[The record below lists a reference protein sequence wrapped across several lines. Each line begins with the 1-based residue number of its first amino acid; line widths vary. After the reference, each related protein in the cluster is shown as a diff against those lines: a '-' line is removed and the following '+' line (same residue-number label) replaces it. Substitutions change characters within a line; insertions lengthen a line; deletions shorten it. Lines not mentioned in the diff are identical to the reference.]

1 MLCWRYRT
9 TIVALADWGSSAA
22 LPLRAHPTRKGALVN
37 PKVKNL
43 ANLMKLKKRQ
53 GEKFVLMLGAGASM
67 SSGVVR
73 TPQLMEELLRD
84 YGSDLNGN
92 DRLED
97 KFDKLWKR
105 SSDRDRRALLQPY
118 LDKTPSSGY
127 AKLAALIQAE
137 FFDVALTFNFDTL
150 LEKSLSAIGFSDVK
164 TVIRGETIDDEMQ
177 KLVDATEPRFKI
189 IKLHGSLSSSDHFL
203 FDVNEMNE
211 YPAAINALV
220 ARVTSRNILTCGY
233 AFKDVCVLRSFAQRG
248 ESVVCVSPSGVPRE
262 LRGFLKER
270 RSDDMAIE
278 SDFDTFFGELYN
290 ELLAPTPVASSTI
303 PEKAPA
309 NPFKFLESY
318 ESGDAESF
326 AGRDEEIGRFKQAL
340 SKNPRIIIIAGP
352 AKAGKTSF
360 VRAGVLPTLDP
371 NTHTPIYLR
380 CQREFE
386 KTLPAELWPTDPL
399 AATLTLKAALQRL
412 AAESP
417 DHRVVLFLDQFDR
430 ATSAFDVTSKLGRTN
445 LTAFLSDQLM
455 GATDNLTIALVV
467 IDDSVLVQTL
477 CQACIDQGVGW
488 SIVQCAAFDK
498 DDVARIIQTLATKGG
513 FEFDQ
518 RIIDE
523 MLQSYEQ
530 TKGSSAPEQRFTLA
544 HIQTVCHILAATRT
558 VDYESYRHAFD
569 NNLKALHQAI
579 NVCDII
585 SFVEDF
591 SWSDA
596 VWFRNMIKVPLK
608 ESKERIADFIK
619 SHYEELVPKPSTKR
633 TLGTMDA
640 RAVGRRT

>member
-1 MLCWRYRT
+1 
-9 TIVALADWGSSAA
+9 
-22 LPLRAHPTRKGALVN
+22 
-37 PKVKNL
+37 
-43 ANLMKLKKRQ
+43 MKLKKRQ

-84 YGSDLNGN
+84 FGSDLNGN

-105 SSDRDRRALLQPY
+105 TSDRDRGAFLKPY
-118 LDKTPSSGY
+118 LEHTPSVGY
-127 AKLAALIQAE
+127 TKLAALIEAGY
-137 FFDVALTFNFDTL
+137 FDIALTFNFDSL
-150 LEKSLSAIGFSDVK
+150 LEKSLTGIGFSDFK
-164 TVIRGETIDDEMQ
+164 SVIRGETIDEEMQ
-177 KLVDATEPRFKI
+177 KLVDATEPRFKL
-189 IKLHGSLSSSDHFL
+189 IKLHGSLASSDHFL
-203 FDVNEMNE
+203 FDINEMNE
-211 YPAAINALV
+211 YPAAVGALV
-220 ARVTSRNILTCGY
+220 TRITSRDIVTCGY
-233 AFKDVCVLRSFAQRG
+233 GFKDVCVIRAFSQRG
-248 ESVVCVSPSGVPRE
+248 GSVVCVSPSGVPRE
-262 LRGFLKER
+262 LRGFLKDR
-270 RSDDMAIE
+270 RSDDLAID

-290 ELLAPTPVASSTI
+290 ELLAPPPAAAVVQ
-303 PEKAPA
+303 KAPP

-318 ESGDAESF
+318 ESADAESF

-340 SKNPRIIIIAGP
+340 SKNPPPRVVIVAGP
-352 AKAGKTSF
+352 AKAGKTSL
-360 VRAGVLPTLDP
+360 VRAGILPTLDP
-371 NTHTPIYLR
+371 TTHAGIYLR

-386 KTLPAELWPTDPL
+386 KTLPAELWPTDAS
-399 AATLTLKAALQRL
+399 AASLTLKAALQRL

-430 ATSAFDVTSKLGRTN
+430 ATAAFDLTTRSGRAG
-445 LTAFLSDQLM
+445 LTTFVAEQL
-455 GATDNLTIALVV
+455 ASAADNLTTVLVV
-467 IDDSVLVQTL
+467 IDDSALVQTL
-477 CQACIDQGVGW
+477 CQACIDQGVSW
-488 SIVQCAAFDK
+488 SIVQCAAFERA
-498 DDVARIIQTLATKGG
+498 DVASIIQTLATKGG

-523 MLQSYEQ
+523 MLQSYDQ
-530 TKGSSAPEQRFTLA
+530 TKSSSTPDQRFTLA

-558 VDYESYRHAFD
+558 VDYDSYRHAFD

-619 SHYEELVPKPSTKR
+619 SHYEELVPKPSANR
-633 TLGTMDA
+633 TLGTLDA
-640 RAVGRRT
+640 RALARRP